1 MQINAEWRSTLVCP
15 TGETYTGPQNN
26 HLPNF
31 TTTSRITPPTW
42 GLSLQLCPI
51 PSASLRNQTFL
62 VTPRQQPAHDV
73 HPAGQRSPTEG
84 PESGGAAPGLLPCPP
99 GLRGAQPP
107 PGPQPQGQR
116 GAGLPSEPCGDNAG
130 VGSGGQHGRSGRR
143 WGGGGVAGKGP
154 DGGQPRNTGRRR
166 RGQSNP
172 QGQEL
177 RDLGMSG
184 REGAGRGPG
193 AVAGSLRVSG
203 ATQSS
208 GLRREESSS
217 NRPSRTFGERA
228 ELRRTSRLAGGQY
241 REPGERTGR
250 GTHRAGGGD
259 RAGRRG
265 AGRILP
271 LQARLKAFHV
281 PS

>member
-143 WGGGGVAGKGP
+143 WGGGASLE
-154 DGGQPRNTGRRR
+154 RGRMED
-166 RGQSNP
+166 NP
-172 QGQEL
+172 ET
-177 RDLGMSG
+177 
-184 REGAGRGPG
+184 P
-193 AVAGSLRVSG
+193 
-203 ATQSS
+203 
-208 GLRREESSS
+208 
-217 NRPSRTFGERA
+217 
-228 ELRRTSRLAGGQY
+228 
-241 REPGERTGR
+241 
-250 GTHRAGGGD
+250 AGGGGGNPIP
-259 RAGRRG
+259 RAR
-265 AGRILP
+265 
-271 LQARLKAFHV
+271 
-281 PS
+281 S

>member
-143 WGGGGVAGKGP
+143 WGGGRRWKGAGWRTTQKHRP
-154 DGGQPRNTGRRR
+154 
-166 RGQSNP
+166 
-172 QGQEL
+172 EE
-177 RDLGMSG
+177 
-184 REGAGRGPG
+184 EGAIQSPGPGAERPGDERQGRGPG